1 MYKIILVAA
10 LALAVVLPA
19 GAALADEP
27 SGTISMEITSAAVG
41 VGVSGGQGVL
51 TYQGKTYIFN
61 IKGFEKLAVG
71 MKKVSVNG
79 DVYKLTKLSDLEGKY
94 KKAEPAGLTFIK
106 GKKDLVIQN
115 DKGVTINIK
124 AKEKGLSLDIAKE
137 GLTISKIKP

>member
-1 MYKIILVAA
+1 MYKKILVAA
-10 LALAVVLPA
+10 LVLALVLPA

-51 TYQGKTYIFN
+51 TYQGKTYLFN

-106 GKKDLVIQN
+106 GEKDLVVQN
-115 DKGVTINIK
+115 DKGVTINIQAK
-124 AKEKGLSLDIAKE
+124 AKGLSLDIAKE
-137 GLTISKIKP
+137 GLTITKIKP